1 MPALRTIVLGMRGTF
16 TAEALRALL
25 ASGCGVSGL
34 IVAGPKGEGWRRLQ
48 PMRVLAA
55 DPPTAVEM
63 AWEAGIPVLEV
74 GWVDAAG
81 LRALDAL
88 EPDVAAIA
96 CFPWLL
102 PRPWRDRPPRGC
114 VNLHPSLLPAYR
126 GPAPLF
132 WQFRAGEKRTG
143 VSLHAVDGGADTG
156 SVIAQQ
162 EVPFPDGIDTA
173 AAEALTA
180 QAGARLL
187 ADWLADGKT
196 VGPLAAPAAA
206 AAFRN
211 PAPTAAAHVVP
222 TAWPVRRAFNFIR
235 GARAWGPFEVDTG
248 QERIVVHE
256 AVAMDEAASLGARHR
271 VSGGDVLVQ
280 FLDGVLLAR

>member
-16 TAEALRALL
+16 TTEALRALL
-25 ASGCGVSGL
+25 ARGCGISGL
-34 IVAGPKGEGWRRLQ
+34 IVPGLKGTPWRRLQ
-48 PMRVLAA
+48 PMRSLAA
-55 DPPTAVEM
+55 DPPSAVEL
-63 AWEAGIPVLEV
+63 AWDAGIPVIEV

-114 VNLHPSLLPAYR
+114 VNLHPSLLPGYR
-126 GPAPLF
+126 GPSPLF
-132 WQFRAGEKRTG
+132 WQFRAGEARTG

-156 SVIAQQ
+156 SVIAQ
-162 EVPFPDGIDTA
+162 EAVPFPDGIDTA
-173 AAEALTA
+173 RAETLTA

-187 ADWLADGKT
+187 ADWLLDGKT
-196 VGPLAAPAAA
+196 VGPRAAQAV

-211 PAPTAAAHVVP
+211 PAPTPAARVVP
-222 TAWPVRRAFNFIR
+222 AVWPVRRAFNFIR
-235 GARAWGPFEVDTG
+235 GASAWGPFEVDTG
-248 QERIVVHE
+248 EERIAVHE
-256 AVAMDEAASLGARHR
+256 ALAMDEAASLGARHR
-271 VSGGDVLVQ
+271 VSGEEVLLQ
-280 FLDGVLLAR
+280 FSDGVLLAR

>member
-1 MPALRTIVLGMRGTF
+1 MPALRTIVLGMRGAF

-25 ASGCGVSGL
+25 AANCGVSGL
-34 IVAGPKGEGWRRLQ
+34 VVPGIKGTPWRRLQ
-48 PMRVLAA
+48 PQKSLAPVSIWRDEDPRQPWRAA
-55 DPPTAVEM
+55 DPPSAVEL
-63 AWEAGIPVLEV
+63 AWDAGIPVVEV

-132 WQFRAGEKRTG
+132 WQFRAGESRTG

-156 SVIAQQ
+156 SLIAQQ
-162 EVPFPDGIDTA
+162 AVPFPDGIDTA
-173 AAEALTA
+173 RAETLTA

-187 ADWLADGKT
+187 ADWLLDGKT
-196 VGPLAAPAAA
+196 VGPLASQAV

-211 PAPTAAAHVVP
+211 PAPTDAARVVSA
-222 TAWPVRRAFNFIR
+222 TWP
-235 GARAWGPFEVDTG
+235 
-248 QERIVVHE
+248 
-256 AVAMDEAASLGARHR
+256 
-271 VSGGDVLVQ
+271 
-280 FLDGVLLAR
+280 

>member
-1 MPALRTIVLGMRGTF
+1 MPALRTIVLGMRGAF

-25 ASGCGVSGL
+25 AANCGVSGL
-34 IVAGPKGEGWRRLQ
+34 VVPGLKGTPWRRLQ
-48 PMRVLAA
+48 PQKSLAL
-55 DPPTAVEM
+55 DPPSAVEL

-88 EPDVAAIA
+88 EPDVVAIA

-126 GPAPLF
+126 GPSPLF
-132 WQFRAGEKRTG
+132 WQFRAGETRTG

-156 SVIAQQ
+156 SVIAQA

-173 AAEALTA
+173 RAESLTA

-187 ADWLADGKT
+187 ADWLSDGKT

-206 AAFRN
+206 AFRN
-211 PAPTAAAHVVP
+211 PAPTPAARVLSA
-222 TAWPVRRAFNFIR
+222 TWPVRRAFNFIR
-235 GARAWGPFEVDTG
+235 GAAAWGPFEIETG
-248 QERIVVHE
+248 DERIAVHE
-256 AVAMDEAASLGARHR
+256 AVAMDKAAPLGMSHR
-271 VSGGDVLVQ
+271 VSGREVLVQ
-280 FLDGVLLAR
+280 FSDGVLLAR